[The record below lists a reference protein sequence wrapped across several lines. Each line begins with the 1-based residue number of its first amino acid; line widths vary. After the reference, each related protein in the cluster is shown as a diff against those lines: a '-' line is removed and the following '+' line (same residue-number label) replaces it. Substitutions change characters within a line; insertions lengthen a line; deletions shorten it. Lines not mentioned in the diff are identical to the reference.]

1 MRYFTWK
8 IELVSNILWV
18 IVAVQI
24 SFIRSKLEYGTIRWG
39 QSIYLL
45 KHRKLLDQAQR
56 GAKKLI
62 LRAINWTLTEGL
74 ESEVNIGPIDL
85 KLDKLQRMEAIKL
98 I

>member
-1 MRYFTWK
+1 M
-8 IELVSNILWV
+8 
-18 IVAVQI
+18 
-24 SFIRSKLEYGTIRWG
+24 
-39 QSIYLL
+39 L

-98 I
+98 L